1 MLRSKLRNNVLLIA
15 YFIFVLLFVF
25 STTGQIYGV
34 NDDVIIQEWLSG
46 AYTGKPEFMIRGS
59 ATPKLIFGLI
69 VSSLYGWIPQVNW
82 FSIILLILTLLSWY
96 LLGLLTLKSKSIFAI
111 ISFALISFLHL
122 MWFIPSPTYTAT
134 AVILSFATLIYFS
147 DSLLNQRFSLM
158 IVFIVLLYVFAYFI
172 RPESFYLGTAVSI
185 PFIIYATK
193 MTTSRINTTYR
204 KLSLLII
211 LTGAFILLDT
221 GLEKII
227 YQKNTNWASYKEW
240 ESARYEIQGNAAEKL
255 VSENPSEF
263 NWSSPEVEL
272 FKSYNFLDKGS
283 FNTNKLQKLTR
294 DLDNTKTNIDT
305 SFLLEAHQK
314 IFDSRSNWEW
324 PNLISLIPLF
334 YLLFLVLSIPEVKN
348 YFILT
353 FFCLGILYV
362 IMLYVAGFL
371 RQPERV
377 QVSVIFLSILLTF
390 VAFIFDP
397 KEKDIAKSKLND
409 LHLLSL
415 LILVLIVVNSASQA
429 RNFTTKIQKSTVFF
443 WNEQIRYLS
452 SFPDD
457 SIFVGNASQFRNNW
471 RTPYLSDR
479 DEVENRILSFGWHSF
494 SPHWVK
500 RVENLGLNPDKLIDS
515 IIEDPRVYWVSDAMT
530 MDYIDQFMREKNYR
544 FSNPVKVGVMSHLGD
559 EYVVWKF
566 NKND

>member
-1 MLRSKLRNNVLLIA
+1 MLRSNLRNNVLLIA
-15 YFIFVLLFVF
+15 YFVVVTIFVF

-59 ATPKLIFGLI
+59 ATPKLIFGLF
-69 VSSLYGWIPQVNW
+69 VSSLYDWIPQVNW
-82 FSIILLILTLLSWY
+82 FSIILLILTVLSWY
-96 LLGLLTLKSKSIFAI
+96 LLGLLTLKSKSVFAL

-122 MWFIPSPTYTAT
+122 MWFIPSPTYTAA
-134 AVILSFATLIYFS
+134 AVILSFSTLIYFS
-147 DSLLNQRFSLM
+147 DSLLNQRFSLTV
-158 IVFIVLLYVFAYFI
+158 VFIVLLYIFAYFI

-185 PFIIYATK
+185 PFIIYGIK
-193 MTTSRINTTYR
+193 MTTAKINITYK
-204 KLSLLII
+204 KLSILII
-211 LTGAFILLDT
+211 LTGAFILLDS
-221 GLEKII
+221 GLEKIV
-227 YQKNTNWASYKEW
+227 YQKNTNWTSYREW
-240 ESARYEIQGNAAEKL
+240 ESARYEIQGNAAENL
-255 VSENPSEF
+255 VSENPSKF

-272 FKSYNFLDKGS
+272 FKSYNFLDKDS
-283 FNTNKLQKLTR
+283 FNTDKLQKLTR
-294 DLDNTKTNIDT
+294 DLDNTKINIDA
-305 SFLLEAHQK
+305 SFLLKAHQK

-334 YLLFLVLSIPEVKN
+334 YLLFLVLSIPQIKN

-353 FFCLGILYV
+353 FFCLGILYI

-371 RQPERV
+371 RQPDRV

-397 KEKDIAKSKLND
+397 KEKDLAKSKLKD

-429 RNFTTKIQKSTVFF
+429 RNFMTKIQKSTVFF

-500 RVENLGLNPDKLIDS
+500 RVENLSLNPDKLIDS
-515 IIEDPRVYWVSDAMT
+515 IIEDPRVYWDSDTMT
-530 MDYIDQFMREKNYR
+530 MDYIGQFMREKNYR

>member
-59 ATPKLIFGLI
+59 ATPKLIFGLL

-158 IVFIVLLYVFAYFI
+158 IVFVVLLYVFAYFI

>member
-1 MLRSKLRNNVLLIA
+1 LLRSKLRNNVLLIA